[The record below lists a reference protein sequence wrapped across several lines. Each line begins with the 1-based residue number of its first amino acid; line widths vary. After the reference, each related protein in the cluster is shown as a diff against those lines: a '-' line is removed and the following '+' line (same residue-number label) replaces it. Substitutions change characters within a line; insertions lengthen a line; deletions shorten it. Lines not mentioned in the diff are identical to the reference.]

1 MTPLITPTTLADLGR
16 IDVDTETWP
25 RGTNTDHATN
35 VVDLS
40 DRHRRN
46 ILGYLRRNAVLVWAN
61 HRALLRTRHMRQQID
76 DATFGQRL
84 RHLDATPAPEWLEDT
99 TLVRRLVALSPP
111 MPYAPRR
118 RRLLPARLT
127 GGRR

>member
-1 MTPLITPTTLADLGR
+1 VSLTPATLADLGR
-16 IDVDTETWP
+16 VDVDTETWP
-25 RGTNTDHATN
+25 RGTHTDRVTN
-35 VVDLS
+35 VADLD

-46 ILGYLRRNAVLVWAN
+46 VLRYLRRNAVLVWAN

-76 DATFGQRL
+76 DPTFRQRL
-84 RHLDATPAPEWLEDT
+84 AHLDATPAPEWLEDT
-99 TLVRRLVALSPP
+99 PLVRRLVQLSPP
-111 MPYAPRR
+111 LPRPPRR